1 MQAPQGLQ
9 TWVRIGLVWLILG
22 GVIFAGFSAV
32 QHWENSRRTQ
42 VVLKGNE
49 TRWVLEQARDGH
61 FHVEAK
67 VSGPLGSETVEFLI
81 DTGATTTSIPS
92 ALARSLGLPTLGQ
105 QQFNTANGIVQG
117 SMHSANLSLPGGI
130 ELQQLRIAALPHM
143 SNQSLLGMDVLRR
156 FRIVQEGRTLSLS
169 IDRP

>member
-1 MQAPQGLQ
+1 MQGLQ
-9 TWVRIGLVWLILG
+9 TWIRIGLVWLILG

-42 VVLKGNE
+42 VDLGSTE
-49 TRWVLEQARDGH
+49 TRWVLQRARDGH

-105 QQFNTANGIVQG
+105 QQFNTANGLVQG
-117 SMHSANLSLPGGI
+117 SIHSASLSLPGGI
-130 ELQQLRIAALPHM
+130 ELKQLRIAALPHM

-156 FRIVQEGRTLSLS
+156 FRMVQEGRTLSLS